1 MESFVLDVRYGLRSL
16 RKAPGF
22 TVIAALALALGIGA
36 NTVNR
41 C

>member
-1 MESFVLDVRYGLRSL
+1 MESFVQDVRYGLPSL